1 MSKTAVI
8 TTRVDPDLKAS
19 AEEVLAKLGMT
30 TAQAITMF
38 LKQVELNQ
46 GLPFTP
52 RLPGK
57 PIAGQK
63 KFTIQTFNLGDK
75 ETPERDELH
84 ERKSIFRYAG
94 AGNRRTYPTAQAADE
109 FISQIRDEWKR

>member
-8 TTRVDPDLKAS
+8 TTRVDPELKSS
-19 AEEVLAKLGMT
+19 AEQVLEQLGMT

-52 RLPGK
+52 KLPPAEQQDAMLANK
-57 PIAGQK
+57 RP
-63 KFTIQTFNLGDK
+63 
-75 ETPERDELH
+75 
-84 ERKSIFRYAG
+84 SIMRYAG
-94 AGNRRTYPTAQAADE
+94 LGQCRTYKTAQEADR
-109 FISQIRDEWKR
+109 FIAELRDEWER